1 MAEYWIRVDA
11 YVEAED
17 LTQACHTIMDALSGI
32 TNEAHL
38 LDGGP
43 AIMKRVVR

>member
-1 MAEYWIRVDA
+1 MAEYWIRVDT
-11 YVEAED
+11 YIEADSLE
-17 LTQACHTIMDALSGI
+17 QACHTVMDALSGV

-38 LDGGP
+38 VDGGP